1 MDLYGDLIS
10 SSTRRVLVTADYV
23 GAQLDLKVVDIVKK
37 ENRRD
42 DFLWLN
48 PNGTIPAFV
57 DGDTILFEA
66 SAIMTYLAE
75 KYDSD
80 LLPKGAKRIQVL
92 KWTLWAAEHFRQ
104 GPNLLLEE
112 RYLKPLHGEQE
123 NPWAV
128 AHGEM
133 LTRKHAAV
141 LNEQFKQR
149 RFITGDTVTLADFDL
164 AAAFSHLPRSR
175 APLDEYPHLLAWH
188 ARLLEAVPAWGKR
201 GADLEKR
208 ISELQ

>member
-10 SSTRRVLVTADYV
+10 SSTRRVLVTADCV
-23 GAQLDLKVVDIVKK
+23 NAPIAFKVVDIVKK
-37 ENRRD
+37 ENRHD
-42 DFLWLN
+42 AFLQLN

-57 DGDTILFEA
+57 DGDIVLFEA

-75 KYDSD
+75 KYGSE
-80 LLPKGAKRIQVL
+80 LLPKGARRIETL

-112 RYLKPLHGEQE
+112 RYLKKIHGEPE

-133 LTRKHAAV
+133 LTRKYAAV
-141 LNEQFKQR
+141 LDEHLAHR
-149 RFITGDTVTLADFDL
+149 RFVTGDTVTLADFDL
-164 AAAFSHLPRSR
+164 AAPFSHLTRSR
-175 APLDEYPHLLAWH
+175 APLDEYPNLVEWH
-188 ARLLEAVPAWGKR
+188 TRLLEQVPAWARR
-201 GADLEKR
+201 GADLERR
-208 ISELQ
+208 IRELN